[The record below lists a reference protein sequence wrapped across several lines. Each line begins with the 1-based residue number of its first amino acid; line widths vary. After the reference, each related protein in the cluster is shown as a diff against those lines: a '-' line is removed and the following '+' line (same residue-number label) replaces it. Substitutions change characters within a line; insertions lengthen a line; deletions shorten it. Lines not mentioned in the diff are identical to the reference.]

1 MGKTANVY
9 RVSFD
14 DNENVLKLI
23 MVMGAQFCKFIK
35 ITEFALKVGE
45 LCELYIKLLPKKR
58 QTETHTEAEKFP
70 Y

>member
-1 MGKTANVY
+1 
-9 RVSFD
+9 
-14 DNENVLKLI
+14 